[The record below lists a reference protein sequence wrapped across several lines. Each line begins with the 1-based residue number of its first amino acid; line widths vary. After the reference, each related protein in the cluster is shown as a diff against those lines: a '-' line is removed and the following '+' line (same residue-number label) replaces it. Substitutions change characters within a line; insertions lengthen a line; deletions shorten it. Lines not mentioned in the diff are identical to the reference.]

1 MNIRTVSA
9 LAFLATA
16 LAASVPASGQDYPAK
31 PVRIIVGFTP
41 GGGNDIVARILA
53 KHLTDMHKRQFIVE
67 NRPGAG
73 TVIGVDAVAKSPA
86 DGYTLL
92 LTNNSLAVNHTLYP
106 KLPYDTMKDIT
117 PIIKAGST
125 PNVLVVHPSV
135 PAKSAAEFVKLAK
148 AQPDK
153 ITYASAGTGSTA
165 FLAAE
170 LFKMLAGVKM
180 LHVPYKGTAPA
191 LTSILGGETQA
202 MVGALPAAVPHIKAG
217 KLRALGVT
225 SAKRATAMK
234 EIPTMIEGGV
244 KDFDFE
250 TWYALFGPGGLPGNL
265 VSTLNASVNKIV
277 ARADVKEQFARQG
290 IDPEGGTTA
299 DFDKQ
304 FRAEIVTLGKVIK
317 ASGAKPDS

>member
-1 MNIRTVSA
+1 
-9 LAFLATA
+9 
-16 LAASVPASGQDYPAK
+16 
-31 PVRIIVGFTP
+31 
-41 GGGNDIVARILA
+41 
-53 KHLTDMHKRQFIVE
+53 
-67 NRPGAG
+67 
-73 TVIGVDAVAKSPA
+73 
-86 DGYTLL
+86 
-92 LTNNSLAVNHTLYP
+92 
-106 KLPYDTMKDIT
+106 
-117 PIIKAGST
+117 
-125 PNVLVVHPSV
+125 VLVVHPSV
-135 PAKSAAEFVKLAK
+135 PAKTAGDFIKLAK

-170 LFKMLAGVKM
+170 LFKMLAEIKM
-180 LHVPYKGTAPA
+180 LHVPYKGTSPA

-244 KDFDFE
+244 KGFDFE
-250 TWYALFGPGGLPGNL
+250 TWYALFGPGNLPGEL
-265 VSTLNASVNKIV
+265 VKMLNGSVNKIV
-277 ARADVKEQFARQG
+277 AMPEVKDQFTRQG

-299 DFDKQ
+299 DFEKQ
-304 FRAEIVTLGKVIK
+304 FRAEVVTLGKVIK

>member
-1 MNIRTVSA
+1 MTFRSSA
-9 LAFLATA
+9 TLFI
-16 LAASVPASGQDYPAK
+16 LAAGVAAVAPAAGQGYPAK
-31 PVRIIVGFTP
+31 PVRIVVAFTP

-53 KHLTDMHKRQFIVE
+53 KHLTDMYKRQFIVE

-106 KLPYDTMKDIT
+106 KLPYDTMKNST
-117 PIIKAGST
+117 PVIKAGST

-135 PAKSAAEFVKLAK
+135 PAKTAAEFIKLAK

-170 LFKMLAGVKM
+170 LFKMLAEVKM
-180 LHVPYKGTAPA
+180 LHVPYKGTSPA

-225 SAKRATAMK
+225 SAQRATGMK

-244 KDFDFE
+244 KGFDFE
-250 TWYALFGPGGLPGNL
+250 TWYALFGPGNL
-265 VSTLNASVNKIV
+265 SADLVKTLNGAVNKIV
-277 ARADVKEQFARQG
+277 AMAEVKEQFARQG

-299 DFDKQ
+299 DFEKQ
-304 FRAEIVTLGKVIK
+304 FRAEIDTLGKVIK
-317 ASGAKPDS
+317 ASGAKPES